1 MSGEKKSG
9 NSMWKS
15 IRKSNM
21 TAITAVLI
29 IMLIIASVATPYFL
43 DPYNIQSLFRD
54 LAFIGMIGVAQS
66 LLLLVGEL
74 DLSVGKMA
82 SLCGVLCGMMIMYA
96 GLNPWLAMVL
106 GIASAQACGP
116 ENGKE
121 TPADTRELSV
131 SPATAQ
137 VGHEA
142 AECSFTVKTN
152 FEYKVVIDVDWI
164 AVKSASPTSLVL
176 NINEN
181 TSVTPR
187 EADVR
192 LVDRNDRYWFK
203 TVKVVQDKNPVRKV
217 RLSIVDKNATAQ
229 TKALYA
235 NLWDLA
241 GKGFM
246 FGHHDDL
253 WYGRHWYDEPGGSD
267 TKAVCGDYPAVFS
280 VDLASIMDNRYRSN
294 SKENEIRRR
303 VILEARER
311 GEVILACIHIN
322 NPLTIVGNE
331 NGYPAGTSWDNTK
344 CIDQILKEGTEV
356 RGRYIEWLDRLAD
369 FACNLKDSKGEL
381 IPVIFRP
388 YHECTQSWSGGGPR
402 LAPRRST
409 SSSGS
414 GRSNISGTQR
424 ECITSS
430 MPCPRRWTAT
440 TVRTA
445 VPVC

>member
-1 MSGEKKSG
+1 
-9 NSMWKS
+9 
-15 IRKSNM
+15 
-21 TAITAVLI
+21 
-29 IMLIIASVATPYFL
+29 MLS
-43 DPYNIQSLFRD
+43 
-54 LAFIGMIGVAQS
+54 
-66 LLLLVGEL
+66 
-74 DLSVGKMA
+74 
-82 SLCGVLCGMMIMYA
+82 C
-96 GLNPWLAMVL
+96 LAMVL

-142 AECSFTVKTN
+142 AEYSFTVKTN

-164 AVKSASPTSLVL
+164 AVKSASPTGLVL

-294 SKENEIRRR
+294 FKENEIRRR

-388 YHECTQSWSGGGPR
+388 YHECTQSWSWWGTE
-402 LAPRRST
+402 ACTST
-409 SSSGS
+409 EYIQFWQWTVKYLRDTKGVHNFIYAVSP
-414 GRSNISGTQR
+414 Q
-424 ECITSS
+424 
-430 MPCPRRWTAT
+430 MTAT